1 MTRGNLSTAGRI
13 TLGDRAHR
21 GHDTDL
27 EGISLSRATRLSTA
41 LVPALVLVAPLGIAA
56 AAGTPAA
63 AAATCDGKVPTIVAV
78 AGVATTG
85 TAGDDVILGTDAG
98 DVIDGGA
105 GNDTICGLDGRD
117 TLVGGPG
124 DDRLLGG
131 LDGEYFPEDSYQG
144 DLLVPGPGDDFVDLG
159 DDPQSE
165 DGSWDG
171 PGEYDRVSYRD
182 AAGPVSVDLSTGRA
196 TGEGTDTIV
205 VPQWSGGIIGSA
217 FDDVLVGSDVRDTL
231 QGGGGDDRIFGRG
244 GSDVIEPDRV
254 GPVTM
259 QQYDWSEAP
268 GDDVVRAGAGKD
280 MVFSTLGRD
289 RVFGEGGKDYLVG
302 EGQGTHLGGGN
313 AADDIVAELGVSV
326 HGGGGA
332 DEIDAVVGRRKGHE
346 VDGGPGRDVVRL
358 KARKAQFDPGTRWVV
373 DVPREKVTA
382 DGRKRLVWQGVESLA
397 FSGPRGHLVYR
408 GGAGR
413 DGLSANGSMRIT
425 AFGRGGRDE
434 LVGGRKA
441 DLLDGGPG
449 RDALVGGAGRDR
461 CIDGEQL
468 RQCEV
473 RR

>member
-1 MTRGNLSTAGRI
+1 MTRTS
-13 TLGDRAHR
+13 
-21 GHDTDL
+21 
-27 EGISLSRATRLSTA
+27 RLSSA
-41 LVPALVLVAPLGIAA
+41 LVPVLALVAPLGIAA
-56 AAGTPAA
+56 GAGTPAA

-205 VPQWSGGIIGSA
+205 VPRWSGGVIGSA
-217 FDDVLVGSDVRDTL
+217 FDDVLVGSDVRDTI
-231 QGGGGDDRIFGRG
+231 QGGGGDDTIVGRG
-244 GSDVIEPDRV
+244 GEDVLEPDRV
-254 GPVTM
+254 GPQTM
-259 QQYDWSEAP
+259 QVYDRSVAP
-268 GDDVVRAGAGKD
+268 GDDVVRAGGD
-280 MVFSTLGRD
+280 DDYVLSVLGRD
-289 RVFGEGGKDYLVG
+289 RVFGDRGKDALF
-302 EGQGTHLGGGN
+302 GTGRGSSLGGGRGRDYVE
-313 AADDIVAELGVSV
+313 AGIGVSA
-326 HGGGGA
+326 HGGAAG
-332 DEIDAVVGRRKGHE
+332 DEIDAQIGRRKGHE

-358 KARKAQFDPGTRWVV
+358 TARKAEFDPGTRWVV
-373 DVPREKVTA
+373 DVPRGKITA
-382 DGRKRLVWQGVESLA
+382 DGRKRLAYERAEGLS
-397 FSGPRGHLVYR
+397 FSGPRGRLTYR

-461 CIDGEQL
+461 CVDGEQL